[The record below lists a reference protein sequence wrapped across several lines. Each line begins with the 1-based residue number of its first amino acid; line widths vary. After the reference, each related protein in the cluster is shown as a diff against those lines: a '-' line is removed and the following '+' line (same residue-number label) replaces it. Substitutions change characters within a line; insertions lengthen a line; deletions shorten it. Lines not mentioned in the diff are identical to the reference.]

1 MACGCR
7 IEAQTNAVSITNTL
21 PVITTN
27 VWIVRPWYREINGQ
41 VYDPWQSALWKPIK
55 GMVEVKKVLPD
66 NTYTCQWC
74 ERRDVNGPRGTE
86 GEYVV
91 YGKKFVL
98 CHWLSTPPP
107 SIGEQIEFIGEPYA
121 MYIGNTNLD
130 GEVLPVWDC
139 GNVIKSNTVTIT
151 TTNYPP
157 QPATTK
163 NL

>member
-1 MACGCR
+1 
-7 IEAQTNAVSITNTL
+7 VS
-21 PVITTN
+21 
-27 VWIVRPWYREINGQ
+27 VRGRSY
-41 VYDPWQSALWKPIK
+41 SALKAVFLRQSPK
-55 GMVEVKKVLPD
+55 
-66 NTYTCQWC
+66 Q
-74 ERRDVNGPRGTE
+74 